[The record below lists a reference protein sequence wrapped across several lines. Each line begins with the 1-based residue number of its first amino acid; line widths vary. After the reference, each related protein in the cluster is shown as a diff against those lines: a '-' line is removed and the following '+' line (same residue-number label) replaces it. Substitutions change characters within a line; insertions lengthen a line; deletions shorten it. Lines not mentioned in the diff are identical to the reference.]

1 MKPPSQAISRMP
13 RSGIRAIMELAAER
27 DDVMHLEVGEPN
39 FDTPTHVIEA
49 AARAADDGFTKYTA
63 NRGIPSVRETMVRK
77 IAERNGFEV
86 DIDQVVVTTGAV
98 NGLIQ
103 ALMVVCDP
111 GDVVL
116 ISDPAW
122 PNYEMMA
129 RVINTPVLRFGLVPD
144 RGFLPDLVELDRLC
158 CETPQA
164 KVIVINSPGNP
175 TGGVFD
181 RATIEGLLEIAAR
194 HDLYIVS
201 DECYEDI
208 IFEGEHISPAALDD
222 SGRVISVFT
231 VSKSY
236 AMTGWRIGYV
246 AASREL
252 ASLISKLQETVTA
265 CASSVAQK
273 AAAAAI
279 GGDQSCVAA
288 MRDSYRRR
296 RDIAVRLLSESG
308 LLVSEP
314 RGAFYIMANTASAGL
329 DGYELCRRLIV
340 ESGVA
345 VAPGE
350 TFGPGGAGKVR
361 ISLATDQRDLEEGI
375 RRLATSIRD
384 WS

>member
-1 MKPPSQAISRMP
+1 MKPPSQAISQMP
-13 RSGIRAIMELAAER
+13 RSGIRAIMELAAQQT
-27 DDVMHLEVGEPN
+27 DVMHLEVGQPN
-39 FDTPTHVIEA
+39 FDTPSHVIEA
-49 AARAADDGFTKYTA
+49 AARAASDGFTKYTA

-77 IAERNGFEV
+77 ISERNGFDV
-86 DIDQVVVTTGAV
+86 GIDQVVVTTGAV
-98 NGLIQ
+98 NALLQ

-111 GDVVL
+111 RDVVL

-129 RVINTPVLRFGLVPD
+129 RVINTPILRFRLIPEL
-144 RGFLPDLVELDRLC
+144 GFLPDLGELERLC
-158 CETPQA
+158 RDTPRA
-164 KVIVINSPGNP
+164 KVIIINSPGNP

-208 IFEGEHISPAALDD
+208 VFEGEHISPASLDN
-222 SGRVISVFT
+222 SGRVISVFS

-246 AASREL
+246 AAAPEL
-252 ASLISKLQETVTA
+252 ASLISKLQEAVTA

-273 AAAAAI
+273 AAEAAI
-279 GGDQSCVAA
+279 GGDQACVDD
-288 MRDSYRRR
+288 MRNSYRRR
-296 RDIAVRLLSESG
+296 RDTAVRMLNESDLLLGS
-308 LLVSEP
+308 P
-314 RGAFYIMANTASAGL
+314 HGAFYVMADTSSTGL

-350 TFGPGGAGKVR
+350 TFGPAGAGMVR
-361 ISLATDQRDLEEGI
+361 ISLATDENDLEEGI
-375 RRLATSIRD
+375 RRLSTSIQA

>member
-1 MKPPSQAISRMP
+1 MRPPSQAISRMP
-13 RSGIRAIMELAAER
+13 RSGIRAIMELASQH
-27 DDVMHLEVGEPN
+27 DDVLHLEVGQPDFE
-39 FDTPTHVIEA
+39 TPAHVIEA
-49 AARAADDGFTKYTA
+49 AARAAADGFTKYTP
-63 NRGIPSVRETMVRK
+63 NRGIPSVRETMARK

-86 DIDQVVVTTGAV
+86 DIGQIVVTTGAV

-129 RVINTPVLRFGLVPD
+129 QVLGTPVRRFPLVPEA
-144 RGFLPDLVELDRLC
+144 GFLPDLDELEALC
-158 CETPQA
+158 RETPQA
-164 KVIVINSPGNP
+164 KVMVMNSPGNP

-181 RATIEGLLEIAAR
+181 RASVEGILDIAAR
-194 HDLYIVS
+194 HDLYVVS

-208 IFEGEHISPAALDD
+208 VFEGEHISPGALDD
-222 SGRVISVFT
+222 TGRVISVFT

-246 AASREL
+246 AASPEI
-252 ASLISKLQETVTA
+252 ATLIAKLQEAVTA

-273 AAAAAI
+273 AAEAAI
-279 GGDQSCVAA
+279 GGDQSCVAV
-288 MRDSYRRR
+288 MRDSYRHR
-296 RDIAVRLLSESG
+296 RDSAFALLEQSSLAVSK
-308 LLVSEP
+308 P
-314 RGAFYIMANTASAGL
+314 HGAFYVMADTTTTGL
-329 DGYELCRRLIV
+329 DGYEFCRRLIL

-350 TFGPGGAGKVR
+350 TFGPSGAGTVR
-361 ISLATDQRDLEEGI
+361 VSLATARQDLEEGI
-375 RRLATSIRD
+375 RRMAASIRE

>member
-39 FDTPTHVIEA
+39 FDTPAHVLEA
-49 AARAADDGFTKYTA
+49 AARAANDGFTKYTA
-63 NRGIPSVRETMVRK
+63 NRGIPSVRETMIRK

-122 PNYEMMA
+122 PNYAMMA
-129 RVINTPVLRFGLVPD
+129 RVMNTSVLRFALVPD
-144 RGFLPDLVELDRLC
+144 RGFLPDLAELDRLC
-158 CETPQA
+158 RETPQA

-194 HDLYIVS
+194 HDLYVVS

-252 ASLISKLQETVTA
+252 APLISKLQETVTA

-273 AAAAAI
+273 AAEAAI

-288 MRDSYRRR
+288 MRDSYRHR

-308 LLVSEP
+308 LLVSKP
-314 RGAFYIMANTASAGL
+314 RGAFYIMANTASVGL
-329 DGYELCRRLIV
+329 DGYELCRRLIA

-361 ISLATDQRDLEEGI
+361 ISLATDQKDLEEGI
-375 RRLATSIRD
+375 RRLATSIHD

>member
-1 MKPPSQAISRMP
+1 M
-13 RSGIRAIMELAAER
+13 L
-27 DDVMHLEVGEPN
+27 
-39 FDTPTHVIEA
+39 EA
-49 AARAADDGFTKYTA
+49 AARAAEDGFTKYTA

-98 NGLIQ
+98 NGLFQ

-111 GDVVL
+111 GDVIL
-116 ISDPAW
+116 IPDPAW

-129 RVINTPVLRFGLVPD
+129 RVMDTPIVRFGLIPD
-144 RGFLPDLVELDRLC
+144 RGFLPDLGELDRLC
-158 CETPQA
+158 SETPQA

-181 RATIEGLLEIAAR
+181 RATVEGLLEIAAR

-201 DECYEDI
+201 DGCYEDI
-208 IFEGEHISPAALDD
+208 IFEGEHISPAAIDD

-252 ASLISKLQETVTA
+252 AALISKLQETVTA
-265 CASSVAQK
+265 CASSVAKK
-273 AAAAAI
+273 AAEAAI

-288 MRDSYRRR
+288 MRHSYRRR
-296 RDIAVRLLSESG
+296 RDVAVRLLNDSG
-308 LLVSEP
+308 LLVSNP
-314 RGAFYIMANTASAGL
+314 HGAFYIMASRASIGL
-329 DGYELCRRLIV
+329 DGYELCRRLIA

-350 TFGPGGAGKVR
+350 TFGPSGAGKVR
-361 ISLATDQRDLEEGI
+361 ISLATDHKDLEEGI
-375 RRLATSIRD
+375 RRLATSIHD